1 MEGLGCDETYNA
13 STRELW
19 AHLGPSQV
27 RFKEGSSSTSW
38 PGEIRIWVEDIR
50 SVADML
56 NMLGRTLDTK
66 IVEEMREART
76 GGEYAALLHDPGL
89 KNKIEASEAPGGW
102 SAALRQIPIGLS
114 AQAKKKNALAISD
127 AVVHLPTRTQIQG
140 VARFYDHYIGSAIT
154 KKYAVYEALGT
165 QMPVAPEKV
174 DEPGPAPPAEAV
186 PAPAPEATEG
196 EGGLL
201 GRLREKVAPTVQRVA
216 EMESVQKGYERIK
229 EVSHRVAENERVQQG
244 VEKVQKGLEV
254 AKEKGKV
261 VMEKTQQGI
270 EAVKEKTR
278 EWRAG
283 AGTVWEQGRGSIQ
296 RIRTEGVSALAWRG
310 SAKDTLAMEEQWK
323 DIKVQGA
330 EELSVPAR
338 TEHTCAYHVSKG
350 STLRWTFRVK
360 DHDIGFAVR
369 MRVQV
374 WGGAQEEEAK
384 SGVCIY
390 MKDHG
395 QFHLAYAKCKTSDLL
410 SIECSKKSW
419 EEIESQ
425 KEFLIT
431 GVMDPQDHSMVLRL
445 PHILSSLAA
454 AFKPPGAK
462 GGPWIY
468 TTSTPNYTKA
478 LMRHV
483 DPGGKV
489 FAMRV
494 LTRDQCTPCQVP
506 GFFLKDMSL
515 IRSKMD
521 GDDSNS
527 LQRRILVDN
536 NPVSCVLH
544 PSGSVLVRDW
554 LGDAEED
561 QELERLQKLLEALL
575 QDSQGDYA
583 ARLAQMTRG
592 FQSWRTRLKALGELL
607 EKTPPSEADGLRSIF
622 RDVSRECNDM
632 KRELLG
638 AAP

>member
-1 MEGLGCDETYNA
+1 MLCVLESQAATHESVFPRETVSRSHELALALQTAPAQPRYRKLVLGTGSGDLHVRSAPKDSLPLLGHIELTVPKLEDAKLFWMEGLGCDETYNA

-154 KKYAVYEALGT
+154 KKYAVYEAQAL
-165 QMPVAPEKV
+165 MDICIIHFAPGAKLHQTLTYKA
-174 DEPGPAPPAEAV
+174 DKRYTV
-186 PAPAPEATEG
+186 P
-196 EGGLL
+196 
-201 GRLREKVAPTVQRVA
+201 
-216 EMESVQKGYERIK
+216 S
-229 EVSHRVAENERVQQG
+229 S
-244 VEKVQKGLEV
+244 
-254 AKEKGKV
+254 
-261 VMEKTQQGI
+261 
-270 EAVKEKTR
+270 
-278 EWRAG
+278 
-283 AGTVWEQGRGSIQ
+283 
-296 RIRTEGVSALAWRG
+296 
-310 SAKDTLAMEEQWK
+310 
-323 DIKVQGA
+323 
-330 EELSVPAR
+330 LS
-338 TEHTCAYHVSKG
+338 S
-350 STLRWTFRVK
+350 
-360 DHDIGFAVR
+360 
-369 MRVQV
+369 
-374 WGGAQEEEAK
+374 
-384 SGVCIY
+384 VCIY

-462 GGPWIY
+462 GGLVTMAKWDCPWIY